1 MAEKSGRN
9 KSIEELTAEIGQSRE
24 RVAHDL
30 RGLKYELDFPAKFRR
45 SFRQQ
50 TVSWLSAAAAVGA
63 LIALA
68 PMRKK
73 KIYVNAKSRPQ
84 ISEEAR
90 RKRRCSGRAKNRG
103 KSRSSGD
110 CRVRQNPAHGFW
122 RSIEPQKIS
131 PMWLMSRVGASLLRF
146 THSAKLR
153 NYFRSSHDRNEFPS
167 RYPS

>member
-30 RGLKYELDFPAKFRR
+30 CGLKYELDFPAKFRR
-45 SFRQQ
+45 SFREQ

-73 KIYVNAKSRPQ
+73 KIYVNAKSGRKSRTKLIESGVALGVIKIAANLIRPA
-84 ISEEAR
+84 IVEFVKTRLTDFGRRSR
-90 RKRRCSGRAKNRG
+90 RK
-103 KSRSSGD
+103 
-110 CRVRQNPAHGFW
+110 
-122 RSIEPQKIS
+122 
-131 PMWLMSRVGASLLRF
+131 
-146 THSAKLR
+146 T
-153 NYFRSSHDRNEFPS
+153 
-167 RYPS
+167 

>member
-30 RGLKYELDFPAKFRR
+30 RGLNYELDFPAKFRR
-45 SFRQQ
+45 SFREQ

-73 KIYVNAKSRPQ
+73 KIYVDAKSGRKSQKKLVENGVALGMLKIAANLVRPV
-84 ISEEAR
+84 IVEFVKNRLTDFGGRSR
-90 RKRRCSGRAKNRG
+90 RK
-103 KSRSSGD
+103 
-110 CRVRQNPAHGFW
+110 
-122 RSIEPQKIS
+122 
-131 PMWLMSRVGASLLRF
+131 
-146 THSAKLR
+146 T
-153 NYFRSSHDRNEFPS
+153 
-167 RYPS
+167 